1 MSSKIKGT
9 FLPFLGFCL
18 LGFEVC
24 VCVWEDGVYMLKGS
38 LQLDWQMPET
48 SNEAVRS

>member
-1 MSSKIKGT
+1 MSTKIKGT
-9 FLPFLGFCL
+9 FLPFLGFYM
-18 LGFEVC
+18 LGFEVR

-48 SNEAVRS
+48 SKEGVCS